1 MVCHSI
7 FVRQPTWDAIIW
19 QAGWSGV
26 DLFFVVS
33 GFLISGLL
41 FSEYRRTGKIRFGR
55 FAVRRAIKIYPA
67 FWVLV
72 LLTVVVKVSRHPSS
86 WGNEISRQVLHDVFF
101 VQSYFQGTWGHFWS
115 LSVEEHFYILLP
127 LTMFFLLRAARSRP
141 ERNPFTAI
149 PKLFLVIAPA
159 LLIAR
164 LLTARYVPFS
174 WETHL
179 FPTHLRMDSLLFGV
193 VIAYY
198 YHFHRERF
206 TDFATRRRVAILCAA
221 AVLLA
226 PLFLVSQYTPWMYT
240 YGFMSLYLGY
250 GCLLVGLLHVPWDGL
265 WRPILMGLHGI
276 AYIGTFSYSIYLW
289 HLPWL
294 NFLLRTHFLKSNTQ
308 RLVFFYVGS
317 VLLGILTAKLVEFP
331 ALRLRER
338 LFPPSAPRQTLEP
351 ALAQHQTASA

>member
-1 MVCHSI
+1 
-7 FVRQPTWDAIIW
+7 
-19 QAGWSGV
+19 
-26 DLFFVVS
+26 
-33 GFLISGLL
+33 
-41 FSEYRRTGKIRFGR
+41 
-55 FAVRRAIKIYPA
+55 
-67 FWVLV
+67 
-72 LLTVVVKVSRHPSS
+72 
-86 WGNEISRQVLHDVFF
+86 VLHDVFF

-115 LSVEEHFYILLP
+115 LSVEEHFYVLLP
-127 LTMFFLLRAARSRP
+127 LTMFFLLRAARGRP
-141 ERNPFTAI
+141 DRNPFSAI

-164 LLTARYVPFS
+164 LLNARYVPFS

-179 FPTHLRMDSLLFGV
+179 FPTHLRLDSLLFGV

-206 TDFATRRRVAILCAA
+206 TDFAERRRVAIFCAA
-221 AVLLA
+221 AILLA
-226 PLFLVSQYTPWMYT
+226 PMFVVSQYKPWMYT

-351 ALAQHQTASA
+351 ALAQHQTASV